1 MPPCCRCNGS
11 GKCLNCSCVKSGH
24 PCTDCLPLR
33 RGTCANQQCVSDVA
47 LSANTI
53 VAVDL
58 APHASVAGDR
68 VGAVSENMG
77 TVKPVR
83 GGDGGGEG
91 TGWEGLEV
99 GSPFVDNSAQLVE
112 SETISVHTDHDDS
125 VNNIH
130 ENISVTNGEN
140 TDSTCEN
147 CVCPNYSLPGFEQSP
162 ETTFQWGEYNGA
174 DFACDINEIYS
185 EAVHWRRN
193 IFMIPSGKVGKDYV
207 REQARLF
214 SAYAEKSA
222 LERVSLKAAL
232 VMPLLL
238 LQKPHPKSKTKEH
251 AQCLERRLKLWFLGS
266 MKELAHE
273 CRTIQRHLAP
283 RRLNGTQQDQR
294 LARSFSQLMFR
305 GKVRAAMRLISD
317 QSSAG
322 VLNLDEEIDGTSVR
336 DILKEKHPQPQVPRP
351 SALLLPV
358 TNGSDIHPVLF
369 DRITGD
375 LIRSTA
381 LRVQGSAGPS
391 GMDAAGWRR
400 MCTAFNTASQDLCN
414 ALAAVARRIST
425 TFLDPSGLSAFIAC
439 RLIPFNKNPGVR
451 PIGICEVVRRI
462 IGKAVLQVTKSDIQ
476 SAVGPLQLCAGHIAG
491 CESAVHAM
499 RQIFEHEE
507 SEAVLLYAL
516 VLHLFW

>member
-1 MPPCCRCNGS
+1 ML
-11 GKCLNCSCVKSGH
+11 GKGWRWV
-24 PCTDCLPLR
+24 R
-33 RGTCANQQCVSDVA
+33 RSWIT
-47 LSANTI
+47 LSSQRLT
-53 VAVDL
+53 
-58 APHASVAGDR
+58 
-68 VGAVSENMG
+68 
-77 TVKPVR
+77 
-83 GGDGGGEG
+83 
-91 TGWEGLEV
+91 
-99 GSPFVDNSAQLVE
+99 E

-130 ENISVTNGEN
+130 ENISVTTGEN
-140 TDSTCEN
+140 TDSTCEY
-147 CVCPNYSLPGFEQSP
+147 CVCPNHNLPSFEQSP
-162 ETTFQWGEYNGA
+162 EAIFQWREYNGA
-174 DFACDINEIYS
+174 DFACDINEIYI

-214 SAYAEKSA
+214 SAYYAEKSA
-222 LERVSLKAAL
+222 LEQVSLKAAL

-238 LQKPHPKSKTKEH
+238 LQKSHPKSKTKEH
-251 AQCLERRLKLWFLGS
+251 AQCLERRLKLWFLGNI
-266 MKELAHE
+266 KELVHE
-273 CRTIQRHLAP
+273 CRTIQQHLAP
-283 RRLNGTQQDQR
+283 RRRNGFQQDER
-294 LARSFSQLMFR
+294 LARSFSHLMFR

-317 QSSAG
+317 QSAAG

-358 TNGSDIHPVLF
+358 NNGSNIHPVLF

-375 LIRSTA
+375 LIHSTA
-381 LRVQGSAGPS
+381 LRIQGSAGPS
-391 GMDAAGWRR
+391 GRDAAGWRR

-425 TFLDPSGLSAFIAC
+425 TVLDHSGLSAFIAC
-439 RLIPFNKNPGVR
+439 RLIPLNKNPGVR

-499 RQIFEHEE
+499 RQVFEHEE
-507 SEAVLLYAL
+507 LEAVLLVDAKIA
-516 VLHLFW
+516 